1 MAYVSLYRKWR
12 PQSFD
17 EVLGQ
22 EYVTRTL
29 ANSLR
34 NGNFSHAYLFT
45 GPRGTGKT
53 STARILA
60 KALNC
65 EEGPTPNPCNRC
77 TPCREIT
84 EGTSVDVVEIDAASN
99 RGIDDIRDLRERVI
113 FSPAS
118 ARIKVYILDEAHMLT
133 KEAFNALLKT
143 LEEPPQH
150 VVFVLATTEPHKL
163 PQTILSRCQ
172 RYDFRGVSAG
182 RLAEHL
188 AAVSEREGIRIA
200 DKALRLI
207 ARRAKG
213 SARDALVLLEQ
224 VMSYGEGEAG
234 EADVAGFLGMVEDE
248 LLVELGDRLA
258 AGDAGGAVAVV
269 ERAYE
274 EGKDLAQFARGA
286 REHFRRVLILQ
297 HAGFTSEEL
306 EVDEDAY
313 ADIRRQAESIPSAR
327 VLHFIAALAD
337 AEREMRSDSSPRL
350 LLESAIVGMAVE
362 GLDPTPVALS
372 ARVERLEGQLE
383 RIARR
388 GAASGAEPARPVEER
403 PHEAPRAEK
412 GVAGGAARKGEV
424 AAAMEPHG
432 EDIGESMGEAPKAPA
447 PGRTTRALLDT
458 AEVKRAWPQI
468 RERVKEKKITVH
480 ALLLEGRPLEVKGE
494 ELLLSFPPE
503 RAFHRGEM
511 EKDANKKV
519 LEAAIEEVLGVRLK
533 VDTSLEAGTGR
544 SPGPAEAKRE
554 RAAPGRARESTA
566 DGREAPAREPAEGER
581 DRRYDKP
588 AAVGRG
594 PGSEA
599 AATAE
604 RGPSGV
610 GPDREPGKPAKG
622 GGKRG
627 TEAGVVSEGHE
638 ASGAKLV
645 KDIFGAEVIE
655 ETTLGE

>member
-133 KEAFNALLKT
+133 KEAFNAFLKT

-200 DKALRLI
+200 DKALHLI

-224 VMSYGEGEAG
+224 VMSYGEGEVG

-306 EVDEDAY
+306 EVDEGAY
-313 ADIRRQAESIPSAR
+313 ADIRRQAESLPSAR
-327 VLHFIAALAD
+327 VLHFIAALAE
-337 AEREMRSDSSPRL
+337 AEREIRSDSSPRL

-362 GLDPTPVALS
+362 GLDPTPTALS

-388 GAASGAEPARPVEER
+388 GAAPGAEPARLVEER
-403 PHEAPRAEK
+403 PREAPRAEK
-412 GVAGGAARKGEV
+412 GSAGDVARKDEV
-424 AAAMEPHG
+424 AAAVRPPG
-432 EDIGESMGEAPKAPA
+432 ENIEEATKAPA
-447 PGRTTRALLDT
+447 LGRTARASLDI

-503 RAFHRGEM
+503 RTFHRGEM
-511 EKDANKKV
+511 EKDVNKAV
-519 LEAAIEEVLGVRLK
+519 LEDAIEEVLGVRLK

-544 SPGPAEAKRE
+544 YPGSAEAKRE
-554 RAAPGRARESTA
+554 RADPERARESTA
-566 DGREAPAREPAEGER
+566 EGREAPAREPEAGER
-581 DRRYDKP
+581 DRRQDKP
-588 AAVGRG
+588 AAEGRG
-594 PGSEA
+594 PGPEA
-599 AATAE
+599 AAMAE

-627 TEAGVVSEGHE
+627 AEAGVVSEGHE

-655 ETTLGE
+655 EITLGE